1 MHFDASF
8 FVAVGFVLFVLM
20 LGYFGVHTMLA
31 KTLDDRAAL
40 IADELSEASRLRNEA
55 QAVLASYQKKAADA
69 QSEADAI
76 LTAARE
82 EAEALAAET
91 AKRMS
96 EFVARRTQQ
105 AEAKIAI
112 AESQA
117 MNEVRAAAADA
128 AVKAAETILRAQMQ
142 DGASADML
150 TAGIKDVR
158 KGFAH

>member
-8 FVAVGFVLFVLM
+8 FTAVGFVLLLLM

-31 KTLDDRAAL
+31 KALDDRTAL
-40 IADELSEASRLRNEA
+40 IADELAEASRLRTEA
-55 QAVLASYQKKAADA
+55 EAVLASYQKKAAQA

-76 LTAARE
+76 LTSARE
-82 EAEALAAET
+82 EAEALAADA
-91 AKRMS
+91 AKRMG
-96 EFVARRTQQ
+96 EFIARRTAQ

-117 MNEVRAAAADA
+117 MNDVRSAAADA
-128 AVKAAETILRAQMQ
+128 AVKAAETILRAQMK

-150 TAGIKDVR
+150 DRGIGDVR

>member
-8 FVAVGFVLFVLM
+8 FVAVGFVLFLLM
-20 LGYFGVHTMLA
+20 LGYFGVHTMIV

-40 IADELSEASRLRNEA
+40 IADELAEASRLRNVA
-55 QAVLASYQKKAADA
+55 QAVLTSYQKKAAEA

-117 MNEVRAAAADA
+117 MNDVRSAAADA

-150 TAGIKDVR
+150 TRGIGDVR

>member
-1 MHFDASF
+1 MHFDESF
-8 FVAVGFVLFVLM
+8 FVALGFVLFVLL
-20 LGYFGVHTMLA
+20 LGYLGVHRTLA
-31 KTLDDRAAL
+31 KALDDRASL
-40 IADELSEASRLRNEA
+40 IADELAQASRLRTEA
-55 QAVLASYQKKAADA
+55 EAVLASYQNKAAEA
-69 QSEADAI
+69 QSAADAI

-96 EFVARRTQQ
+96 EFVARRTLQ

-117 MNEVRAAAADA
+117 MNDVRSAAADA
-128 AVKAAETILRAQMQ
+128 AVKVAETILRAQMQ

-150 TAGIKDVR
+150 TRGIGDVR

>member
-8 FVAVGFVLFVLM
+8 FVAVGFVLFLLM
-20 LGYFGVHTMLA
+20 LGYFGVHTMIA
-31 KTLDDRAAL
+31 KTLDARAAL
-40 IADELSEASRLRNEA
+40 ISDELEEASRLRNEA
-55 QAVLASYQKKAADA
+55 QAVLASYQKKAAEA
-69 QSEADAI
+69 QSEAEAI

-91 AKRMS
+91 ARRMS

-105 AEAKIAI
+105 AESKIAI

-117 MNEVRAAAADA
+117 MNDVRSAAADA

-142 DGASADML
+142 DGANADML
-150 TAGIKDVR
+150 TRGIGDVR
-158 KGFAH
+158 KGFTH

>member
-8 FVAVGFVLFVLM
+8 FTAVGFVLFLLM
-20 LGYFGVHTMLA
+20 LGYFGVHTMIA
-31 KTLDDRAAL
+31 KILDDRGAL
-40 IADELSEASRLRNEA
+40 ISNELAEASRLRTEA
-55 QAVLASYQKKAADA
+55 EAVLASYQQKAAQA

-91 AKRMS
+91 AKRMG
-96 EFVARRTQQ
+96 EFIARRTAQ
-105 AEAKIAI
+105 AEGKIAI

-117 MNEVRAAAADA
+117 MNDVRSAAADA

-142 DGASADML
+142 DGANAEML
-150 TAGIKDVR
+150 ERGIGDVR

>member
-31 KTLDDRAAL
+31 KTLDDRATL

-55 QAVLASYQKKAADA
+55 EAVLASYQRKAAEA

-76 LTAARE
+76 LTSARE

-128 AVKAAETILRAQMQ
+128 AVKAAETILRAQMK

-150 TAGIKDVR
+150 TASIKDVR

>member
-8 FVAVGFVLFVLM
+8 FVAVGFVLFLLM
-20 LGYFGVHTMLA
+20 LGYFGVHTMIA

-40 IADELSEASRLRNEA
+40 IADELAEASRLRTEA
-55 QAVLASYQKKAADA
+55 QAVLASYQKKAAEA

-82 EAEALAAET
+82 EAEALASET

-96 EFVARRTQQ
+96 EFVARRTLQ

-117 MNEVRAAAADA
+117 MNDVRSAAADA

-150 TAGIKDVR
+150 TRGIGDMR

>member
-55 QAVLASYQKKAADA
+55 EAVLASYQRKAAEA

-76 LTAARE
+76 LTSARE

>member
-1 MHFDASF
+1 
-8 FVAVGFVLFVLM
+8 
-20 LGYFGVHTMLA
+20 
-31 KTLDDRAAL
+31 
-40 IADELSEASRLRNEA
+40 
-55 QAVLASYQKKAADA
+55 VLASYQKKAAEA

-96 EFVARRTQQ
+96 EFVARRTLQ

-117 MNEVRAAAADA
+117 MNDVRSAAADA
-128 AVKAAETILRAQMQ
+128 AVKVAETILRAQMQ

-150 TAGIKDVR
+150 TRGIGDVR

>member
-8 FVAVGFVLFVLM
+8 FVAVGFVLFLLM
-20 LGYFGVHTMLA
+20 LGYFGVHTMIA

-40 IADELSEASRLRNEA
+40 ISDELAEASRLRNEA
-55 QAVLASYQKKAADA
+55 RAVLASYQKKAAEA

-82 EAEALAAET
+82 EAEALASET

-117 MNEVRAAAADA
+117 MNDVRSAAADA

-142 DGASADML
+142 DGANADML
-150 TAGIKDVR
+150 TRGIGDVR

>member
-8 FVAVGFVLFVLM
+8 FVAVGFVLFLLM
-20 LGYFGVHTMLA
+20 LGYFGVHTMIA

-40 IADELSEASRLRNEA
+40 IADELAEASRLRTEA
-55 QAVLASYQKKAADA
+55 QAVLASYQKKAAEA

-82 EAEALAAET
+82 EAEALASET

-96 EFVARRTQQ
+96 EFVTRRTLQ

-117 MNEVRAAAADA
+117 MNDVRSAAADA

-150 TAGIKDVR
+150 SRGIGDVR

>member
-8 FVAVGFVLFVLM
+8 FSAVGFVLFLLM
-20 LGYFGVHTMLA
+20 LGYFGVHTMIV

-40 IADELSEASRLRNEA
+40 IADELAEASRLRTEA
-55 QAVLASYQKKAADA
+55 EAVLASYQKKSAEA

-76 LTAARE
+76 LAAARE

-91 AKRMS
+91 AKRMN
-96 EFVARRTQQ
+96 EFVARRTLQ

-117 MNEVRAAAADA
+117 MNEVRSAAADA

-142 DGASADML
+142 DGASVDML
-150 TAGIKDVR
+150 YASIKDVR

>member
-8 FVAVGFVLFVLM
+8 FVAVGFVLFLLM
-20 LGYFGVHTMLA
+20 LGYFGVHTMIA
-31 KTLDDRAAL
+31 KSLDDRAAL
-40 IADELSEASRLRNEA
+40 TADELAEASRLRNEA
-55 QAVLASYQKKAADA
+55 QAVLASYQQKAARA

-105 AEAKIAI
+105 AESKIAI

-117 MNEVRAAAADA
+117 MNDVRSAAADA
-128 AVKAAETILRAQMQ
+128 AVKSAETILRAQMQ
-142 DGASADML
+142 DGASADIL
-150 TAGIKDVR
+150 NRGIGDVR
-158 KGFAH
+158 KGLAH